1 MLYNFFLAIVGQM
14 SSGKSF
20 LSQQIIK
27 NLNDITYSNFEIKET
42 KIIFISKSNESAKV
56 IENICQK
63 NNFKF
68 TWWKIIHSMD
78 FLMSNENNN
87 NTHIIILMEDIA
99 SDINGANNKFN
110 SDMSSFLFRSRHYN
124 ISIIYILHGIG
135 HSMTKKNSFERIF
148 LDNSSGLFIFKPI
161 NNKKIIFN
169 YIKKFLSKNACN
181 QLDNIFDFATKL
193 MSHPYIFIQPNKN
206 LYDEIGKI
214 RIDIFNENIFLQS
227 GI

>member
-1 MLYNFFLAIVGQM
+1 M

-27 NLNDITYSNFEIKET
+27 QLNSISYSNIKIDET
-42 KIIFISKSNESAKV
+42 AIIFISKSRESATI
-56 IENICQK
+56 IENICK
-63 NNFKF
+63 INKFKF

-78 FLMSNENNN
+78 YLLSNDNDSKKH
-87 NTHIIILMEDIA
+87 TIILMEDIA

-110 SDMSSFLFRSRHYN
+110 SDMCSFLFRSRHYN

-169 YIKKFLSKNACN
+169 YIKNFLSSNVSN
-181 QLDNIFDFATKL
+181 QLDNIFDLATEL
-193 MSHPYIFIQPNKN
+193 TSHPYIFIQPNKN
-206 LYDEIGKI
+206 LNDEIGKV